1 MYATLEQFKT
11 YLWMDVGD
19 TSQDSV
25 LTDFLLW
32 AESMINNYCG
42 VDSFSQD
49 TYEELIDER
58 GIYSN
63 NYGLFFYV
71 KNKPVS
77 TVAEI
82 AWSSDVGTKWVD
94 YLVVND
100 RGLIFKK
107 LPSTTMGFLKVK
119 YTAWYEVIPGDL
131 QLVEMMLA
139 SGLYQQ
145 KGNEWV
151 SSYKLWDESIVFW
164 SKASGDG
171 DSDLAYFKVKT
182 LLDKYKSFNLP
193 Y

>member
-77 TVAEI
+77 TVSEI
-82 AWSSDVGTKWVD
+82 AWSSDVGTQWVD

-100 RGLIFKK
+100 RELIFKK

-119 YTAWYEVIPGDL
+119 YTAWYKVIPGDL